1 MDIIAHRGASHD
13 APENTLAAVRLGWAQ
28 GADAVEVDVR
38 QTRDSRIVVIHD
50 AHTRRTAGMTRR
62 VAAQTFDELRA
73 LDVGRWKH
81 PRFVGEKIP
90 TLAEV
95 LETVPPG
102 KRLFVEIKS
111 GPECLPEFV
120 DAVKSSGKAASQ
132 VVPIGFDLTT
142 MKLVK
147 WALPDCEVAWVQGF
161 RRNWRGG
168 WRPTAEKLIV
178 SAKEAGLDALDLG
191 GRGPVNQ
198 TFAAKVHAARL
209 NLYIWTVDS
218 PAKASRLMASGVDG
232 ITTNRP
238 AWLREKIGGAV
249 TPAFPPA

>member
-38 QTRDSRIVVIHD
+38 QSRDGHIMVLHD
-50 AHTRRTAGMTRR
+50 AHTRRTAGVTRR
-62 VAAQTFDELRA
+62 VRAHMLDELRA

-81 PRFVGEKIP
+81 PRYAGERVP

-95 LETVPPG
+95 LDTVPPG
-102 KRLFVEIKS
+102 KRLFVEIKC
-111 GPECLPEFV
+111 GPECLPQFV
-120 DAVKSSGKAASQ
+120 DTVKRSGSARSQ

-147 WALPDCEVAWVQGF
+147 WALPEWEVAWVQGF

-168 WRPTAEKLIV
+168 WTPTAEKLIDQ
-178 SAKEAGLDALDLG
+178 AKEAGLDALDLS

-198 TFAAKVHAARL
+198 SFTAKVHAAGL
-209 NLYIWTVDS
+209 NLYIWTVDA
-218 PAKASRLMASGVDG
+218 PANAPRLAAAGVDG
-232 ITTNRP
+232 LTTNRP
-238 AWLREKIGGAV
+238 GWLREKLARR
-249 TPAFPPA
+249 